1 MSRQKAKKLLLLRYI
16 CQYYFPVLRYIR
28 QSQMVRNVFFHV
40 DFDITF
46 LIDLNPLWLWV
57 LGADRRQL
65 RRIEQ
70 GLLNKWFVVEKVI
83 RFRKKWEA
91 FVKGGTCPKRQCS
104 SIDSKVSFS
113 LTDLL
118 EHHPQSVSGDLER
131 SLFLSSIIFILVAN
145 INDVPSL
152 SSYSL
157 SYPWLS
163 WKPGWVTLV
172 QLDGI
177 HLHTK
182 GSTQQF
188 CHLYKLEIANRRV
201 TKIDGSWHPDKA
213 FSLTLLAGRL
223 RSSSSRSLSMLVFVF
238 SSLGTKV
245 TVTFI
250 SLQSKRFH
258 VSVVWDVQEA
268 ACEVVKTKDDKKNG
282 ERPGEDEL
290 VIVEVARPPI
300 LLLWLLLLRKGKPE
314 NRLKSGDTGIT
325 GVWGAWGK
333 SNKLGN
339 KCVRPPSPS
348 ISNQYLPTRST
359 WSAPVWPGYGNLR
372 HGWELGLQS
381 TRWPAAD
388 GVLPNEKK

>member
-145 INDVPSL
+145 IKDPPCHHIPFVISMIIL
-152 SSYSL
+152 KT
-157 SYPWLS
+157 WLS
-163 WKPGWVTLV
+163 DTCTTGWNPPPH
-172 QLDGI
+172 QG
-177 HLHTK
+177 
-182 GSTQQF
+182 
-188 CHLYKLEIANRRV
+188 LYSAIL
-201 TKIDGSWHPDKA
+201 
-213 FSLTLLAGRL
+213 
-223 RSSSSRSLSMLVFVF
+223 
-238 SSLGTKV
+238 
-245 TVTFI
+245 
-250 SLQSKRFH
+250 
-258 VSVVWDVQEA
+258 
-268 ACEVVKTKDDKKNG
+268 
-282 ERPGEDEL
+282 
-290 VIVEVARPPI
+290 PP
-300 LLLWLLLLRKGKPE
+300 L
-314 NRLKSGDTGIT
+314 
-325 GVWGAWGK
+325 
-333 SNKLGN
+333 
-339 KCVRPPSPS
+339 
-348 ISNQYLPTRST
+348 
-359 WSAPVWPGYGNLR
+359 
-372 HGWELGLQS
+372 
-381 TRWPAAD
+381 
-388 GVLPNEKK
+388 